1 MHMAKMI
8 QVRNVT
14 ERTHRELVRRA
25 KARGQT
31 LTAFIE
37 EILER
42 EVARPSR
49 EQILERIRDRE
60 TVVLDVSA
68 ADVIRTDREERERH
82 LHSLLTRRR
91 SASTS

>member
-1 MHMAKMI
+1 MAKMI
-8 QVRNVT
+8 QVRNVPN
-14 ERTHRELVRRA
+14 RLHGELVRRA
-25 KARGQT
+25 RARNLT
-31 LTAFIE
+31 LTAYIE

-49 EQILERIRDRE
+49 EEIYERIASRE
-60 TVVLDVSA
+60 PITLGVPA
-68 ADVIRTDREERERH
+68 AEIIRSEREERERH

>member
-1 MHMAKMI
+1 MAKMI

-14 ERTHRELVRRA
+14 NRLHSELVRRA
-25 KARGQT
+25 RARNLT
-31 LTAFIE
+31 LTAYVE

-49 EQILERIRDRE
+49 EEIFERIASRE
-60 TVVLDVSA
+60 PISLDVSVA
-68 ADVIRTDREERERH
+68 KVIRSEREERERH

-91 SASTS
+91 SANTS